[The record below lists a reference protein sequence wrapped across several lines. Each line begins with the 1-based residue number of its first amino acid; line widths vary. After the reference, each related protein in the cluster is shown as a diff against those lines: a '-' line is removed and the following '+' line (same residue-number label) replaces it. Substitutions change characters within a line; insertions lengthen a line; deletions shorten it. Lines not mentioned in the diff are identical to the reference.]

1 MIYIPEIPIEIVAAI
16 NCTALIV
23 IIAEVIS
30 ERRKE
35 RSKQH
40 MEGSDENE

>member
-16 NCTALIV
+16 NCIALIV

-35 RSKQH
+35 RSKQQ
-40 MEGSDENE
+40 GSDENE